1 MCVGRI
7 GAGKRLVLGRQLEDS
22 CNNPHMRQPM
32 GMDRTE
38 RSQKKDWQDKLTDP
52 MSAGSGPA
60 GEGPRTEG

>member
-1 MCVGRI
+1 M
-7 GAGKRLVLGRQLEDS
+7 LGRQLEDS

-38 RSQKKDWQDKLTDP
+38 RSQKKDWQDKPTDP